1 MMFNNVLIAEN
12 YVNSQ
17 VSAQDIVSELSISK
31 VDHVCYCDDAFS
43 KVQKA
48 LSKGD
53 TYDLLITDLNFEDNH
68 YLQQFRSGEDLI
80 EVVKEVQP
88 DIKVIVF
95 STDIKSSV
103 IGRLFKERRIDAY
116 VRKSKYETGDLKRAI
131 TALSKNEKY
140 LAIDLKKSVRR
151 VNSYEFSDYDIVLIS
166 LLAQGMLVKHI
177 PFYLKNNN
185 IKPCGLSS
193 VEKRINQLRG
203 ILKVIS
209 NEQLVDFCKK
219 SRLI

>member
-1 MMFNNVLIAEN
+1 MFNNVLIAEN

-103 IGRLFKERRIDAY
+103 ICRLFKERRIDAY

-131 TALSKNEKY
+131 TALSKNGKY
-140 LAIDLKKSVRR
+140 LTIDLKKSVRR

>member
-1 MMFNNVLIAEN
+1 MFNNVLIAEN

-219 SRLI
+219 TRLI

>member
-1 MMFNNVLIAEN
+1 MFNNVLIAEN

-131 TALSKNEKY
+131 TALSKNGKY

>member
-1 MMFNNVLIAEN
+1 MFNNVLIAEN